1 MFSCQI
7 TEIRSQHFSH
17 RQECD
22 DHLKPDERCFITLT
36 LNSFITSNQD
46 HKITDPAASAR
57 PEKFQNSK
65 SRTDLFIITTKRR
78 KPSRHNVATMV
89 NEPYRHNADDGQTA

>member
-1 MFSCQI
+1 MFGCQI

-22 DHLKPDERCFITLT
+22 DHLKPDEMLDNTDS
-36 LNSFITSNQD
+36 NSFMTSNQD

-65 SRTDLFIITTKRR
+65 SRTDLFIITTKLR
-78 KPSRHNVATMV
+78 KPSRHNAVTMV
-89 NEPYRHNADDGQTA
+89 NEPCRHNADDGQTA